1 MTMQDPPYGEGTTGT
16 PVIDSGTGY
25 AQDGDRLQQAA
36 GNVTERAKSTTE
48 TVLDSRREQVAGTV
62 QQFAG
67 ALRQTSG
74 TLREQ
79 DQAPIAEW
87 VDTAAE
93 KVEQASTFLRDRPV
107 SDIVSEAEQFAR
119 RQPLVFLAGGLLL
132 GLAASRFIKSS
143 QQGGGMSGGQW
154 SGGQYGSLYGRDL
167 GTSGYG
173 STTYRSGGYS
183 DQTTGYGQAR
193 SGYGTAV
200 TDDMGTTGTVGTGSP
215 RMTGLGDAD
224 AGT

>member
-1 MTMQDPPYGEGTTGT
+1 MTMQDPPYGEGTVTGT
-16 PVIDSGTGY
+16 PVMDSTTDYG
-25 AQDGDRLQQAA
+25 QSGDRLQQAA
-36 GNVTERAKSTTE
+36 GNVAERAKGTTE
-48 TVLDSRREQVAGTV
+48 TVLDSRKEQVAGTV

-154 SGGQYGSLYGRDL
+154 SSGQYGSLYGRDL

-173 STTYRSGGYS
+173 SSTYRSG
-183 DQTTGYGQAR
+183 QTTAYGQAR
-193 SGYGTAV
+193 SDYGTAV
-200 TDDMGTTGTVGTGSP
+200 TDDMSGTTGTVGSGSP

-224 AGT
+224 AGS